1 MKKVLVKYKSKDY
14 DKPVWGCLIESDE
27 KNDDEIAEDIRSHE
41 WVEKIYEIKS
51 EYVPYYLDID
61 VIGEITKAEMA
72 EEGNATPIVK
82 ALDHLERVIC
92 LHSTKSKD
100 NQNNLVIC
108 AFSAIAAISGIIGL
122 LLRLLL

>member
-1 MKKVLVKYKSKDY
+1 MKKVLLKVKFKNQERPTWTCTVAEDE
-14 DKPVWGCLIESDE
+14 ESDE
-27 KNDDEIAEDIRSHE
+27 EIVRAIRSNAA
-41 WVEKIYEIKS
+41 VEKIYEIKS
-51 EYVPYYLDID
+51 EYVPDYLDID

-72 EEGNATPIVK
+72 EGGDATPIVK
-82 ALDHLERVIC
+82 ALDHLETVIC

-100 NQNNLVIC
+100 NQNNLAIC